1 MSRRNN
7 KIDKLVGM
15 KTGETS
21 PTPMPTP
28 EDAQAILLKARQ
40 VRVDAC
46 TRELKEM
53 LARHRCKLDVVCML
67 TTNNISFV
75 VNVNPAD

>member
-7 KIDKLVGM
+7 KIDKLVG
-15 KTGETS
+15 TNNGEAL
-21 PTPMPTP
+21 PPGPTP

-46 TRELKEM
+46 TQELKEL
-53 LARHRCKLDVVCML
+53 LARHRCKLDVACML
-67 TTNNISFV
+67 STNNISFV